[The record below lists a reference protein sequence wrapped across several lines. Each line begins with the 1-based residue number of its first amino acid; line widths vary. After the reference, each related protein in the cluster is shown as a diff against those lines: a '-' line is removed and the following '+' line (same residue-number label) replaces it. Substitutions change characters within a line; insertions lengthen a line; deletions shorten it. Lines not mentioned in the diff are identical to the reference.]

1 MFGKCKG
8 RAGCRPKC
16 MKESRML
23 LCVVSLRL
31 GSMEAIRSAVT
42 PRTPVPVKRV
52 SEVDFRSGTALE
64 QLSSHVQ
71 ELVQLEQGEFGDQTA
86 LEVHTAKD
94 FIFNML
100 GEKKL
105 LSNLLE

>member
-1 MFGKCKG
+1 MSSQVG
-8 RAGCRPKC
+8 
-16 MKESRML
+16 
-23 LCVVSLRL
+23 L

-64 QLSSHVQ
+64 QLASHVQ

-105 LSNLLE
+105 PYRNHKKKNLDIWNKTLQVIQFW

>member
-1 MFGKCKG
+1 
-8 RAGCRPKC
+8 
-16 MKESRML
+16 
-23 LCVVSLRL
+23 
-31 GSMEAIRSAVT
+31 METLMSAVA

-52 SEVDFRSGTALE
+52 SEVDFRSGTTLE
-64 QLSSHVQ
+64 QLSAQVQ

-100 GEKKL
+100 GANTNTVQIHDREKTYIHVYYT
-105 LSNLLE
+105 

>member
-1 MFGKCKG
+1 AWG
-8 RAGCRPKC
+8 RFPPRG
-16 MKESRML
+16 
-23 LCVVSLRL
+23 LCAWSLHVAWL

-42 PRTPVPVKRV
+42 PRAPPSMKRV

-64 QLSSHVQ
+64 QLASHVQ

-100 GEKKL
+100 
-105 LSNLLE
+105 